1 MYSSRVAL
9 IHSYRHELE
18 DFLGDF
24 PDEFHPGDDFHQMIL
39 LPSRTPPDHVQC
51 LFCLEDFVLLDVPV
65 RSVCTF
71 AQHGST
77 CDLIGQWT
85 SRDSNLRRFHT

>member
-1 MYSSRVAL
+1 MECSSPVKPTDSCL
-9 IHSYRHELE
+9 HDLE
-18 DFLGDF
+18 DF
-24 PDEFHPGDDFHQMIL
+24 PDDFQMIL
-39 LPSRTPPDHVQC
+39 LPLRTPPDHVQC

-85 SRDSNLRRFHT
+85 SRDLNLRMFHIWDF